1 MLWQSD
7 TRGLLSSGGVLRTYE
22 LLEGSPL
29 RPSKLESSVI
39 NQLLAHRLFNQFV
52 LRRAELLEQVR

>member
-1 MLWQSD
+1 
-7 TRGLLSSGGVLRTYE
+7 
-22 LLEGSPL
+22 
-29 RPSKLESSVI
+29 VI